1 MILPKNF
8 IFTQGN
14 LQDFVD
20 CSYRFYLRYILRTSW
35 PALVVD
41 QALEFEQRGQA
52 GGRFHRFVQQYLLGV
67 PPERIDGL
75 VDEDP
80 LPDLRRWWAG
90 FIAHVPPWLEGQ
102 RWVEMTLTATL
113 AGQQLVA
120 KYDLILLDE
129 KGNLTI
135 FDWKTSK
142 KPLSAVRLLERIQT
156 RLYRL
161 VLLQASASLFNLQ
174 PVEPEQITMRY
185 WYATQPQ
192 MPITLVY
199 SQSNYENDL
208 AYLTDLI
215 ETISNAQEND
225 FIRTADL
232 ARCRFCV
239 YRSHCERGVEAG
251 SLNDFDHLDLEQDE
265 ADLLIDFEDLPEI
278 EF

>member
-1 MILPKNF
+1 
-8 IFTQGN
+8 
-14 LQDFVD
+14 
-20 CSYRFYLRYILRTSW
+20 
-35 PALVVD
+35 
-41 QALEFEQRGQA
+41 
-52 GGRFHRFVQQYLLGV
+52 
-67 PPERIDGL
+67 
-75 VDEDP
+75 
-80 LPDLRRWWAG
+80 
-90 FIAHVPPWLEGQ
+90 
-102 RWVEMTLTATL
+102 
-113 AGQQLVA
+113 
-120 KYDLILLDE
+120 
-129 KGNLTI
+129 
-135 FDWKTSK
+135 
-142 KPLSAVRLLERIQT
+142 
-156 RLYRL
+156 
-161 VLLQASASLFNLQ
+161 
-174 PVEPEQITMRY
+174 MRY

-251 SLNDFDHLDLEQDE
+251 SLDDFDYLDLEQDE